1 MSIEFKAGL
10 PFAEREASLRPG
22 FRFDYREGRIKVTV
36 EVIDV
41 DWGDFVTLKL
51 RVVDATQSQASSPQQ
66 GDTFTASYRA
76 GEAPFY
82 VWQFYAKE
90 QAT

>member
-10 PFAEREASLRPG
+10 TFAEWEASLKPG
-22 FRFDYREGRIKVTV
+22 FCFDYREGRIKVTV

-51 RVVDATQSQASSPQQ
+51 RVVDATNSRASSPHE

-76 GEAPFY
+76 GEAPFH

-90 QAT
+90 HAT